1 VVVENLN
8 IRNERLEKME
18 HVVCQIMDK
27 KPEDSWNSPGTQLH
41 DGTLKMSAAEQP
53 HEKEE
58 EETWDDLADEWEE
71 KEGVKEFAQQAYQS
85 LISKLEISPAFRVL
99 DFGLS
104 LRPLLLLFMTSPPL
118 LSTPT
123 QVVELE
129 H

>member
-1 VVVENLN
+1 MLSAKLWTKNPK
-8 IRNERLEKME
+8 I
-18 HVVCQIMDK
+18 
-27 KPEDSWNSPGTQLH
+27 PGNSPGTQLH
-41 DGTLKMSAAEQP
+41 DGTLKMSAEEQP

-99 DFGLS
+99 DFGLF
-104 LRPLLLLFMTSPPL
+104 LRPLFLLFMTSPPL